1 MGREAQVPCT
11 VDGTSEPVNALLES
25 TALILRGMG
34 IQRRFD
40 ATAPAAALEGAITS
54 GHADAAR
61 YTRR

>member
-1 MGREAQVPCT
+1 M
-11 VDGTSEPVNALLES
+11 DGTSEPVNALLES